1 MNIHHS
7 NILKVNDFFI
17 SKDQLLCID
26 MDFYE
31 LGDLVQLTK
40 DDSTCSE
47 QILLQ
52 IIFQMCSALD
62 YIHSSMK
69 LIHRDIKPSNIFVK
83 SLDKDNIEI
92 VIADFGLAKA
102 NQGSTNNSYAGTPL
116 FMSPE
121 LGYGGKYFYN
131 TDIYSLGVTIY
142 QIITKDTFTSIS
154 QLYVTKDQKEVSQL
168 LKKKMEEPGQYSQY
182 IIDLTLSMLEKDSAI
197 RPQAQDILNNS
208 VFDQLRRRRR

>member
-1 MNIHHS
+1 M
-7 NILKVNDFFI
+7 
-17 SKDQLLCID
+17 
-26 MDFYE
+26 
-31 LGDLVQLTK
+31 
-40 DDSTCSE
+40 
-47 QILLQ
+47 
-52 IIFQMCSALD
+52 
-62 YIHSSMK
+62 
-69 LIHRDIKPSNIFVK
+69 
-83 SLDKDNIEI
+83 
-92 VIADFGLAKA
+92 
-102 NQGSTNNSYAGTPL
+102 
-116 FMSPE
+116 
-121 LGYGGKYFYN
+121 GYGGKYFYN